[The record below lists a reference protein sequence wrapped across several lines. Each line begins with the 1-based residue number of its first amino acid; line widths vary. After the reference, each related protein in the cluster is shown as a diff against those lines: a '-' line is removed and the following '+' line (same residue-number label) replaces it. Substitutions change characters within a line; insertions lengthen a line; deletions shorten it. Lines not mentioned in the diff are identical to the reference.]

1 MGTTEWVACCGYS
14 SLPAN
19 SESEE
24 AFDIKAK
31 DQIPIATG
39 STQ

>member
-24 AFDIKAK
+24 ALDIKAT